1 MKPPY
6 RWHRKR
12 GIIDADGCQALQ
24 ILSGTESR
32 NKFGP
37 HLAQVMNDLAKA
49 QGTAKEA
56 VSTLGTGSDASEQVN
71 RLLGHAGP
79 IREAM
84 WLHFDILTGEE
95 RAYVRVG
102 DSMGFIP
109 AASTAA
115 DLVHLAESCRKLEVA
130 RRIEANAGTEYAA

>member
-1 MKPPY
+1 M
-6 RWHRKR
+6 
-12 GIIDADGCQALQ
+12 IQAL
-24 ILSGTESR
+24 
-32 NKFGP
+32 P
-37 HLAQVMNDLAKA
+37 

-71 RLLGHAGP
+71 RLLGPAGP
-79 IREAM
+79 MREAM
-84 WLHFDILTGEE
+84 WLHVDILTGEE

-109 AASTAA
+109 SASTAA
-115 DLVHLAESCRKLEVA
+115 ELVKLAESCRRLEVA

>member
-6 RWHRKR
+6 RWHKER
-12 GIIDADGCQALQ
+12 GILDADGSQALQ
-24 ILSGTESR
+24 LLGGTESR

-37 HLAQVMNDLAKA
+37 HLAQLMNDLAKA
-49 QGTAKEA
+49 QGTAKDA
-56 VSTLGTGSDASEQVN
+56 VSPIGTGSDASEQVN
-71 RLLGHAGP
+71 RLLVSAGP

-84 WLHFDILTGEE
+84 WLHVDVLTGED

-109 AASTAA
+109 SASTAA
-115 DLVHLAESCRKLEVA
+115 ELVKLAESCRRLEVA
-130 RRIEANAGTEYAA
+130 RRLEANAGTEYAA